1 MRAFPGPAGLGG
13 LAGSAV
19 KARTGK
25 LSSADPGVVVDSLSC
40 YPPPSSPSLL
50 GKTDPHLGHPPVRT
64 PVLAAAGSGVAGRAA
79 ERLQGRRAGSG
90 FRRRPGEGVDGARSG
105 GARRTP
111 GHWQRGR
118 RAGGGREGARRAR
131 KRNLEALA
139 APQQPWSGR
148 PPPWAGDAAGCR
160 ADGGSRGLG
169 AERGPGAG
177 RPESPRGW
185 VRPLQPDWVRMA
197 AWDSDATRMAPWR
210 TRIANIIISQRLGAH
225 GRRGKGLGLRVGKS
239 RDIRSL
245 AT

>member
-131 KRNLEALA
+131 KRKPWRHPSSPGRA
-139 APQQPWSGR
+139 APLRGPATPRAAERMAGAAA
-148 PPPWAGDAAGCR
+148 WAPNEVRVRAAPSLRGDGSVHCNRIGCAWR
-160 ADGGSRGLG
+160 HGTRMRLGWRRGGLG
-169 AERGPGAG
+169 
-177 RPESPRGW
+177 
-185 VRPLQPDWVRMA
+185 
-197 AWDSDATRMAPWR
+197 
-210 TRIANIIISQRLGAH
+210 SQ
-225 GRRGKGLGLRVGKS
+225 
-239 RDIRSL
+239 
-245 AT
+245 T